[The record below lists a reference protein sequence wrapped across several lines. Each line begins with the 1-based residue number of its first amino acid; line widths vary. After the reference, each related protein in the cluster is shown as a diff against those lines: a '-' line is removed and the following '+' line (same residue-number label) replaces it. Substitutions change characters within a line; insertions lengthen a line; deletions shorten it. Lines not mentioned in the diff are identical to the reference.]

1 LAPQAIFAGVVAGFT
16 IKLVQITRDLW
27 VVTKESADAARKA
40 ADAADL
46 SAHAALGMELPIVR
60 ATRPAD
66 LLMLDK
72 PVPVDKPYGGIVAD
86 HFPSQYSAVSAIYFR
101 NDGRTP
107 AFPLQMR
114 VGYRALGKIA
124 SGSPAYYRTILFE
137 GDAIMKPEP
146 REDALYAEMHYGI
159 DLTVEEIAALKEGK
173 PGSGAI
179 VALPTGTLSALKRSA
194 FVGHKDARP

>member
-1 LAPQAIFAGVVAGFT
+1 MLAAFT

-107 AFPLQMR
+107 AFPLQMQ
-114 VGYRALGKIA
+114 VGYRALEKLPPGA
-124 SGSPAYYRTILFE
+124 RTQGGQAWLWRYCSLTYR
-137 GDAIMKPEP
+137 D
-146 REDALYAEMHYGI
+146 
-159 DLTVEEIAALKEGK
+159 
-173 PGSGAI
+173 
-179 VALPTGTLSALKRSA
+179 
-194 FVGHKDARP
+194 FVGIKEKRFCWRWHKDARP

>member
-1 LAPQAIFAGVVAGFT
+1 MDRVIAFLVRGRRLAPQAIFADVVAAFT

-86 HFPSQYSAVSAIYFR
+86 QYSAVSAIYFR
-101 NDGRTP
+101 N
-107 AFPLQMR
+107 
-114 VGYRALGKIA
+114 
-124 SGSPAYYRTILFE
+124 
-137 GDAIMKPEP
+137 
-146 REDALYAEMHYGI
+146 
-159 DLTVEEIAALKEGK
+159 
-173 PGSGAI
+173 
-179 VALPTGTLSALKRSA
+179 
-194 FVGHKDARP
+194 

>member
-1 LAPQAIFAGVVAGFT
+1 LAPQPIFAGVVAAFT

-107 AFPLQMR
+107 AFPLQMQ
-114 VGYRALGKIA
+114 VGYRALEKL
-124 SGSPAYYRTILFE
+124 P
-137 GDAIMKPEP
+137 
-146 REDALYAEMHYGI
+146 
-159 DLTVEEIAALKEGK
+159 
-173 PGSGAI
+173 PG
-179 VALPTGTLSALKRSA
+179 
-194 FVGHKDARP
+194 ARPIIGLSFLRVTQLSSRSLARTPFMRKCIMASI